1 MEIMDKKKGRF
12 GTNGNLMNNSGNQLM
27 GQNFSGNGN
36 GWNNTNFGGMQQGN
50 DASNEFY
57 QDNFNSNQWL

>member
-1 MEIMDKKKGRF
+1 
-12 GTNGNLMNNSGNQLM
+12 MNNLNNMNNNNGADFNTNSQMASNNNFMGN
-27 GQNFSGNGN
+27 N
-36 GWNNTNFGGMQQGN
+36 GWNQSNFNGMQQGN

>member
-1 MEIMDKKKGRF
+1 MASNNFM
-12 GTNGNLMNNSGNQLM
+12 GN
-27 GQNFSGNGN
+27 N
-36 GWNNTNFGGMQQGN
+36 GWNQSNFNGMQQGN